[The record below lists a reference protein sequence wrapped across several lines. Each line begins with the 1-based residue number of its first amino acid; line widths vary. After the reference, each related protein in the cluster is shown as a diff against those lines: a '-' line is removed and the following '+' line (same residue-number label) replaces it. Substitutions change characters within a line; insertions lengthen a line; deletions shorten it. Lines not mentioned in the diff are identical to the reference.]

1 MEAMGKE
8 LIQLCDQLEQHGL
21 VDYQMGIWEEE
32 ILSGRWIIF
41 LFFIVL
47 FGVGACHALLL
58 LCILTQPMQLC
69 TYANLLLVL
78 GQCLD
83 LIESRPEL
91 LRIQTIPEP
100 ATATQRP

>member
-41 LFFIVL
+41 IFLGLVSCL
-47 FGVGACHALLL
+47 HLPCASLY
-58 LCILTQPMQLC
+58 TSPP
-69 TYANLLLVL
+69 NLLNFI
-78 GQCLD
+78 
-83 LIESRPEL
+83 LILISY
-91 LRIQTIPEP
+91 
-100 ATATQRP
+100 